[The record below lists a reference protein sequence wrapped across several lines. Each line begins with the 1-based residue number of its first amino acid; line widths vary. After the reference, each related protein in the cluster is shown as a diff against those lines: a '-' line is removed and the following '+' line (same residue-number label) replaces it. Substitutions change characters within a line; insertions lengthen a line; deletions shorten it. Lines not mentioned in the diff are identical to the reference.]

1 MSRLSWVVV
10 FGVAF
15 AAAFLAGGL
24 LYPAPVP
31 VAGAVQLTGT
41 AVPATGSTS
50 DGFFIVPPRVVDF
63 SDFDPDDLDD
73 DLGDDDDH
81 EDGSSLI
88 RPIAP
93 VASLDDDDAPDDS
106 DGRSGNGNGSPDDSP
121 DDDPDDSPDDSIDDD
136 D

>member
-1 MSRLSWVVV
+1 MSRLSWVVM

-24 LYPAPVP
+24 LYPDPVP

-63 SDFDPDDLDD
+63 SDLDPDDLDD
-73 DLGDDDDH
+73 DLGDDDDDEH
-81 EDGSSLI
+81 APFLI

-106 DGRSGNGNGSPDDSP
+106 DGRTGNGDDSPDDSP
-121 DDDPDDSPDDSIDDD
+121 DDDPEDSADDSIDDAD
-136 D
+136 